1 MCFALPYY
9 CFANVCNGPGVCVP
23 CFCIRHQRSNAIFWE
38 RECFGRRHIGIRFCR
53 RSRCL
58 GIGKCF
64 RGGLG
69 IRVNIRKCVWRRRG
83 RIGSFFRCLWI
94 GEYFRWG
101 LDIRKCLRRRDGN
114 IGSFFRCLGIG
125 KCLWRRLGIRVNI
138 CKCLWRRRGSI
149 GSFFRYLWIGEC
161 FRGGLGLW
169 VNNGQC
175 IRCVCTCDGITRLSL
190 RVRVRTR
197 AFVGFNALCDM

>member
-83 RIGSFFRCLWI
+83 RIGSFFRCL
-94 GEYFRWG
+94 
-101 LDIRKCLRRRDGN
+101 
-114 IGSFFRCLGIG
+114 GIG

-149 GSFFRYLWIGEC
+149 SSFFRYLWIGEC